1 MKNFMFYGLR
11 ILAAVALIGI
21 LSMIGV
27 GNPKA
32 VPILAL
38 FFVVV
43 FGAIFLMN
51 KSAQESQRTAK
62 SGSGLMQVMKFVG
75 LAVFIGM
82 LSLLGLLHG
91 PLGYIIWILV
101 ISLLFLAIFLRV
113 KNHQRHSDLLPASPA
128 LKKIATLVLGIL
140 ALLLPVLI
148 IRYGG
153 FVPIAAGKEILAI
166 ILTLVATLV
175 FIGLIAL
182 ALFMINIWGDKSGNR
197 TLGYLLILLAAI
209 LPGIVVLLIT
219 RESMAFTGA
228 YMAALLALILAF
240 LALDNRYQLS

>member
-38 FFVVV
+38 FFVIV

-51 KSAQESQRTAK
+51 KSAQESQRSAK
-62 SGSGLMQVMKFVG
+62 SGSALLQVMKFVG
-75 LAVFIGM
+75 LAVFIGA

-113 KNHQRHSDLLPASPA
+113 KNNQRHSDLMPASPVM
-128 LKKIATLVLGIL
+128 KKIATLVLGIL
-140 ALLLPVLI
+140 ALLLPVLVV
-148 IRYGG
+148 RYGG
-153 FVPIAAGKEILAI
+153 FIPIAAGKAALAI
-166 ILTLVATLV
+166 ILTIVATLV
-175 FIGLIAL
+175 FCALIAL
-182 ALFMINIWGDKSGNR
+182 ALFMINKWNDKASNKP
-197 TLGYLLILLAAI
+197 LGYLLILLAVI
-209 LPGIVVLLIT
+209 MPGIVVLLIT

-228 YMAALLALILAF
+228 YMASLIALVLAF
-240 LALDNRYQLS
+240 LALDNHYKLS